1 MASVSRAAAQA
12 AAAQVPNDDPYR
24 TPSAS
29 PANMRMLAGEKHG
42 AAVNM
47 GPPPPYKSCKPTQ
60 RTQQHNQAAVTP
72 VGAHGLLDYPKLP
85 APGTAAG
92 WQMPTSLG
100 QPMQAAAA
108 GACSTPQA
116 AAAGACSTPSPS
128 GARYVSPMTGPGP
141 HMSAPQQRQTRASCA
156 QLQLEERMQEM
167 DDSAERLQA
176 AGRVL
181 GNMEQRAI
189 AAETAVEPLMQR
201 VAVLERSGR
210 AEAAARIAYLEQQL
224 QQSEANE
231 AQFGEQLSR
240 ARERARQ
247 VEGQA
252 QVSQARL
259 AKCTT
264 AQEQLR
270 ECKQEADEAR
280 ADLEEMEEQ
289 DDWKGRFSE
298 LQVQLKSG
306 QTWQLTRPKG
316 SGRGARMLQW
326 GHRVAIWQQHAN
338 GTPPSAIGANI
349 CTVAKATAPWLNPVE
364 PTVSTIRQERFAL
377 GIAEEAMAARR
388 VAEAHTVKQM
398 GFDET
403 TKFQD
408 PSMTTA
414 MVVQPTEG
422 APLQVVILRAAY
434 AIGGATS
441 EACAEGIEAKCF
453 QHLRQH
459 LRGWEDTFHRMFP
472 SLEWTGPDVV
482 RCGLQRLG
490 GGGAV
495 MSDTCSQARKT
506 KRLLILMVAK
516 QIEEKH
522 PNWIELSEGEQEAAV
537 RVHTH
542 DCWQHIRNIFLGP
555 MSKAQSAHTKEQ
567 LAEKLAFFGAHERM
581 TTDFDNLL
589 RADYKEFHPGG
600 RYAKGHGKEYGV
612 WLKVHPHPR
621 LVSHH
626 TRSRALRHIH
636 TRRSYCV

>member
-1 MASVSRAAAQA
+1 
-12 AAAQVPNDDPYR
+12 
-24 TPSAS
+24 
-29 PANMRMLAGEKHG
+29 
-42 AAVNM
+42 
-47 GPPPPYKSCKPTQ
+47 
-60 RTQQHNQAAVTP
+60 
-72 VGAHGLLDYPKLP
+72 
-85 APGTAAG
+85 
-92 WQMPTSLG
+92 
-100 QPMQAAAA
+100 
-108 GACSTPQA
+108 
-116 AAAGACSTPSPS
+116 
-128 GARYVSPMTGPGP
+128 
-141 HMSAPQQRQTRASCA
+141 
-156 QLQLEERMQEM
+156 MQEM

-176 AGRVL
+176 AERVL

-259 AKCTT
+259 AKFTT
-264 AQEQLR
+264 AQEELR

-298 LQVQLKSG
+298 LQAQLKSG
-306 QTWQLTRPKG
+306 QSWQLTRPKG

-326 GHRVAIWQQHAN
+326 GHRVAIWQQLAN

-349 CTVAKATAPWLNPVE
+349 CTVAKAAAPWLNPVE

-377 GIAEEAMAARR
+377 GIGEEAMAARR
-388 VAEAHTVKQM
+388 VAEAHTVRQI

-414 MVVQPTEG
+414 MVVQPKQG
-422 APLQVVILRAAY
+422 APLEVVILRAAY

-441 EACAEGIEAKCF
+441 EACAQGIEAKCF
-453 QHLRQH
+453 ERLRQH
-459 LRGWEDTFHRMFP
+459 LRGWETTFGRMFP
-472 SLEWTGPDVV
+472 SLEWTGPGVEQ
-482 RCGLQRLG
+482 CGLQRLG

-495 MSDTCSQARKT
+495 ISDTCTPARKT

-522 PNWIELSEGEQEAAV
+522 PNWGELSSVEQEEAV

-567 LAEKLAFFGAHERM
+567 LAEKLAFFAAHERM
-581 TTDFDNLL
+581 TTDFDHLL

-600 RYAKGHGKEYGV
+600 RYAKGHGKQYSV
-612 WLKVHPHPR
+612 WLKVHRHPR
-621 LVSHH
+621 LVSH
-626 TRSRALRHIH
+626 SRHPRAPQ
-636 TRRSYCV
+636 TRRAHATHTPRTRHAHATHTPCTRTRHAHARHTPRARRATHTLPPCDRAAGRAPKGLCDAARARRGRTARSGLRRGGADVHQPAVHGRVAGAASLRLQPPEHPAGLHLPDAHAGGVRGHDARQRRRGLADRPALPLVRW